1 MVWESRALRLLTI
14 FFCGT
19 TIVTPTFFR
28 SLVYEREGERG
39 KGRRGRKPDTIRE
52 RDVTEEKMGRKKD
65 GKCAL
70 VIKNVT
76 PM

>member
-1 MVWESRALRLLTI
+1 MRLLTI
-14 FFCGT
+14 FFCGP

-28 SLVYEREGERG
+28 SLVWEGGGGRERERVGERSG
-39 KGRRGRKPDTIRE
+39 GRHNQGERRYRGRD
-52 RDVTEEKMGRKKD
+52 GRKKD

-70 VIKNVT
+70 VLEDVT